1 MVVAVVDLVDTDD
14 IGRDVGAL
22 RRSSDDD
29 LLRAGLD
36 VLPGAGAVDQDSGT
50 LSRHSI

>member
-1 MVVAVVDLVDTDD
+1 MVVAVVALVDTDD